1 MKTFILLMLFL
12 TSLLTGC
19 SNSSISGNKKS
30 ATATNYLSQVASPG
44 CLAPASINNTLTPP
58 VLYQGMVSCIKGN
71 NANNGILLYALAGT
85 YSYFDALRLDTD
97 EARQAHSAMLGEA
110 LKMVSKDQ
118 QQAFWR
124 TLNDRFSD
132 KNQLAAVC
140 RQVQRIG
147 KPVYAPAY
155 LSLPPGGGAAGQEN
169 AFWNNAMNGYLHC
182 ATDVLSIR

>member
-1 MKTFILLMLFL
+1 MKTFILLILTL

-19 SNSSISGNKKS
+19 SNSLISGNKKPGE
-30 ATATNYLSQVASPG
+30 TTHYLSQVASPG

-58 VLYQGMVSCIKGN
+58 VLYQGMVSCIKSN
-71 NANNGILLYALAGT
+71 NQNNGILLYALAGT
-85 YSYFDALRLDTD
+85 YSYFDALRLDSD

-124 TLNDRFSD
+124 SLNDRLSD
-132 KNQLAAVC
+132 KNQLAALC

-147 KPVYAPAY
+147 KPVYTPAY
-155 LSLPPGGGAAGQEN
+155 LPLPPGGGVAGPSD
-169 AFWNNAMNGYLHC
+169 ALWHNAMNGYLHC